1 MGICMSCLQFVWR
14 TDGCRIQVK
23 SLGGTYV
30 RYVKPIHESATI
42 FRWCGDI
49 QKMTLRDVLRDF
61 PPRSKRFVAAS
72 NHQRDRNVLNSLA
85 LDCAGNA
92 QVVLAQAKKPKTVGP
107 RHHVGQLPEC
117 GIEPFELQWKV
128 INLAQVFRLTVLNHA
143 TFNRAE

>member
-1 MGICMSCLQFVWR
+1 MGICMSCLQLVWR

-23 SLGGTYV
+23 FLAGTYV

-49 QKMTLRDVLRDF
+49 QMTLRDVLRNF
-61 PPRSKRFVAAS
+61 PSRSKRFVAAS

-92 QVVLAQAKKPKTVGP
+92 QVLFAQAKKPKTAA
-107 RHHVGQLPEC
+107 HVTMSGNFQ
-117 GIEPFELQWKV
+117 
-128 INLAQVFRLTVLNHA
+128 NAASSRSN
-143 TFNRAE
+143 